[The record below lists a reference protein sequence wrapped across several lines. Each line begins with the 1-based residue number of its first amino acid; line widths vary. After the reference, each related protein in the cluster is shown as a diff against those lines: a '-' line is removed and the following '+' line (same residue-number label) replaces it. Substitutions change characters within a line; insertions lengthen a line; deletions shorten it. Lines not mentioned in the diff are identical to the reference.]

1 MVEIT
6 GAGGRL
12 IVMLRGCVADCG
24 PALLESVTLTVKF
37 AGPLGPVG
45 VPVIAPVPVL
55 RLNPVGSAPLVV
67 ENDSGVVP
75 PVAAMAGGS

>member
-1 MVEIT
+1 MEIT

-37 AGPLGPVG
+37 AVPLDARSS
-45 VPVIAPVPVL
+45 VIAPVPVL
-55 RLNPVGSAPLVV
+55 RLNPVGSAPLIQ
-67 ENDSGVVP
+67 NDSGVVP
-75 PVAAMAGGS
+75 PVAAIAGGS